1 MSQKSVC
8 GPCGS
13 NFDQPIKEILG
24 RAVKAAHEYD
34 DTIQPVN
41 DCEAI
46 ILDWDVSIMKRFMVE
61 KGIYTA
67 QEIDAAELEYK
78 RWLNLNIMYRPLAV
92 PISEKID
99 AFWHVHILF
108 TQDYTAMSYA
118 ATGSYIHHRPS
129 ILDDANELKTS
140 FAGNTLALYRAHYGE
155 PNPVFWDNVMC
166 TCQIGD

>member
-1 MSQKSVC
+1 MSEAQAVQSVC
-8 GPCGS
+8 VPNSVCTP
-13 NFDQPIKEILG
+13 DYDMPVKEVLCQMFVDIRAGMAESVILG
-24 RAVKAAHEYD
+24 
-34 DTIQPVN
+34 
-41 DCEAI
+41 
-46 ILDWDVSIMKRFMVE
+46 WDVETMKKFMVQ
-61 KGIYTA
+61 KGIYTVE
-67 QEIDAAELEYK
+67 EIDAAELEYK
-78 RWLNLNIMYRPLAV
+78 RWLNLNIMYQPLSV

-129 ILDDANELKTS
+129 ILDDANELKMA
-140 FAGNTLALYRAHYGE
+140 FVGNTLDLYRKHYGE